1 MYEYYVKKVE
11 NVVDGDT
18 IDVLIDLGFDILFA
32 SRVRLAGID
41 TPESRTKDLAEKA
54 LGLEAKE
61 YLKKH
66 FKDAKSVILKT
77 EKMDSSEKYGRIL
90 GWVYVDGNTIS
101 LNDMMINDGY
111 AWGYLGDTKV
121 KDFNALKKIL
131 YFTAD
136 WCAPCKRVRPI
147 VEQLNK
153 DQSDVRFFIIDVDLE
168 TEMAS
173 DFEIKSVPTFVVMK
187 DNTEIHRVSGVQT
200 RDQLEEL
207 INYE

>member
-1 MYEYYVKKVE
+1 MELYPMGEKIMYEYYVRKVE

-66 FKDAKSVILKT
+66 LKDAKSVVIKT

-90 GWVYVDGNTIS
+90 GWVYINDDTVS

-121 KDFNALKKIL
+121 KDFDALAKARKK
-131 YFTAD
+131 
-136 WCAPCKRVRPI
+136 
-147 VEQLNK
+147 
-153 DQSDVRFFIIDVDLE
+153 
-168 TEMAS
+168 
-173 DFEIKSVPTFVVMK
+173 
-187 DNTEIHRVSGVQT
+187 SGK
-200 RDQLEEL
+200 
-207 INYE
+207 